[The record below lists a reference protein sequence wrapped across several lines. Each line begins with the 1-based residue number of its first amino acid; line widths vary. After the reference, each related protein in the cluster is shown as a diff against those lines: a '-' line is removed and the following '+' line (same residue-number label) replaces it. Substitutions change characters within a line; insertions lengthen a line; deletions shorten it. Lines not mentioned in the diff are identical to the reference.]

1 MDLGSVVIVDGD
13 DELPNFV
20 LPRVDVV
27 EGYLLRGHSRLC
39 MTETESKITF
49 NFNVG
54 GFVLSQNYM
63 AAHTAFFMF

>member
-27 EGYLLRGHSRLC
+27 EGYLLWGHSWLC
-39 MTETESKITF
+39 VRKTIDFNKYRIIISKTTYF
-49 NFNVG
+49 T
-54 GFVLSQNYM
+54 LSSELLKCS
-63 AAHTAFFMF
+63 